1 MKENTTNTIVV
12 TENAKIT
19 KIDFKTGKPVEIRF
33 TTLKEGK
40 SMDTS
45 LRERKY
51 DLCCTYHAH
60 NDNGDFFEVSL
71 GNNFYK
77 LSKETQTFLAD
88 VEIAHIMRSHMS
100 YGHSV
105 FRLFIFGNKYAKY
118 LYNNKSI
125 MMRAD
130 IYAAILGHQKLN
142 EEILEKIFT
151 ELETIP
157 MSKRDSKIL
166 ALRKEHLLNVIKY
179 LNKKRNKK
187 MK

>member
-12 TENAKIT
+12 TENTKIT
-19 KIDFKTGKPVEIRF
+19 ETYPRTGKPVEIHF
-33 TTLKEGK
+33 STLKEGK

-60 NDNGDFFEVSL
+60 NDNGDFFEVRL
-71 GNNFYK
+71 GDNFYK
-77 LSKETQTFLAD
+77 MSKETQTFLAD
-88 VEIAHIMRSHMS
+88 VEIAHILRGHMS
-100 YGHSV
+100 YGRSV
-105 FRLFIFGNKYAKY
+105 FGLFIFGNKYAKY

-125 MMRAD
+125 MMQAD
-130 IYAAILGHQKLN
+130 IYAAMFGHQKLN

-157 MSKRDSKIL
+157 MNKRDVKIL
-166 ALRKEHLLNVIKY
+166 SLRKEHLLNIIEY
-179 LNKKRNKK
+179 LNKKEK
-187 MK
+187 